1 MKYNK
6 IIKSLFSMLIIVYI
20 VIYIASSTGYY
31 EYRNYKKMI
40 LTEEQ
45 INKFE
50 DDIKEGKEIN
60 LEEYVVNEDNNYD
73 NKLSK
78 LGRRLSFTISDT
90 CTNILSKTF
99 KSISKFITE

>member
-1 MKYNK
+1 MKQTK
-6 IIKSLFSMLIIVYI
+6 IIKCLISILMIFYV

-31 EYRNYKKMI
+31 EYKNYKKMV

-50 DDIKEGKEIN
+50 EDVREGKEID
-60 LEEYVVNEDNNYD
+60 LEDYLIKEENNTD

-78 LGRRLSFTISDT
+78 LGRRISFTISGGMT
-90 CTNILSKTF
+90 TFLSKTF
-99 KSISKFITE
+99 SSISKFITE